1 VSSEGRDP
9 GRATRHAAAALGVAA
24 LLALPAG
31 AARAQTMFDQEVRL
45 VEIHSL
51 LMPLPA
57 LAPPGALAPWQASL
71 SLEVIGIPEID
82 GTTGGKVQLTASDRT
97 RAFPRPRVA
106 LGLPLVGDLTAFVGA
121 AYIPPI
127 EINKATSHQ
136 GALEA
141 GVAWRREA
149 LAVGLRAHAVYAT
162 STSPV
167 TDPATLDTL
176 RTVVAGGDLSAG
188 WRLVEGARAVTPWI
202 SVGVARVD
210 GRFRVTSDAA
220 ILTSR
225 TTDFTVSGGVRVE
238 LLPQLDLA
246 GEVVAWPGRMVHPA
260 LRLAWTPAFGQ

>member
-1 VSSEGRDP
+1 VSGAGGDP
-9 GRATRHAAAALGVAA
+9 GRATRHAVAALGVAA

-31 AARAQTMFDQEVRL
+31 AARAQTMLDQEVRL

-82 GTTGGKVQLTASDRT
+82 GTTGGKRQITASDRT
-97 RAFPRPRVA
+97 SAFPRPRLA
-106 LGLPLVGDLTAFVGA
+106 LGLPLGGELSAFVGA
-121 AYIPPI
+121 AYIPPVA
-127 EINKATSHQ
+127 INRVTSHE

-149 LAVGLRAHAVYAT
+149 LALGLRAHGLYAT

-167 TDPATLDTL
+167 TEIDTLDTL
-176 RTVVAGGDLSAG
+176 RSIVVGGDLAAAWTLG
-188 WRLVEGARAVTPWI
+188 DGGHAVTPWL
-202 SVGVARVD
+202 SVGLARVD
-210 GRFRVTSDAA
+210 GRFRVTSDGA

-225 TTDFTVSGGVRVE
+225 TTDFTLSGGVRVQ
-238 LLPQLDLA
+238 LLAQLDLA